1 MKLLK
6 FKNALYAVLYFA
18 CFASCCLLFVCI
30 FGIIVTYI
38 VGDFKEL
45 FLSIFI
51 GLVGMPSIWLIAV
64 FVILLNRTVVIS
76 AEEIK
81 MCRGKKIIWI
91 IKREEIQEC
100 IYNAMKWYE
109 FLFPVSAIN
118 GFALQF
124 KLKEKGIS
132 RKFCSLSQREI
143 KKSLMFLIIL

>member
-6 FKNALYAVLYFA
+6 FKNALYAVVYFA
-18 CFASCCLLFVCI
+18 CFSSTCLLLVCI
-30 FGIIVTYI
+30 LGIIITCI
-38 VGDFKEL
+38 VGDFDEL
-45 FLSIFI
+45 FLSIII
-51 GLVGMPSIWLIAV
+51 GLVGMPSIWLITV
-64 FVILLNRTVVIS
+64 FVILLNRTVVVS

-91 IKREEIQEC
+91 IKREEIREC
-100 IYNAMKWYE
+100 IYNAMKWYN

-132 RKFCSLSQREI
+132 KRYASLSQRQI
-143 KKSLMFLIIL
+143 KK